1 MKYKR
6 RHPGE
11 GLILLL
17 MLVTLAVMF
26 LIILL
31 TSGEKTDPDIFMYT
45 AIGAAVISLLLGIY
59 IHWALSRILTCAAMR
74 KFENTV
80 DLIALIVTGIPLL
93 GIAVYAAGIPLGW
106 W

>member
-1 MKYKR
+1 MKYR
-6 RHPGE
+6 RRRRGR
-11 GLILLL
+11 GLFLLL

-31 TSGEKTDPDIFMYT
+31 TSGENTDPVIFMYA
-45 AIGAAVISLLLGIY
+45 AIGAAVISIALGIY
-59 IHWALSRILTCAAMR
+59 IHWALSRVLTHAAMR

-80 DLIALIVTGIPLL
+80 DLIALIATGIPLL